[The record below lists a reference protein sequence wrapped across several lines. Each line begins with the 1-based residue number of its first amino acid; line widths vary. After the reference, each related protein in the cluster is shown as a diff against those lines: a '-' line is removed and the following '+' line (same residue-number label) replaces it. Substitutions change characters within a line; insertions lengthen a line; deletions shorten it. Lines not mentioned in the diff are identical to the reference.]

1 MPSPRGRRFV
11 RLWRSV
17 GILPGTESTRLS
29 RSIPGDRGPEM
40 VERQRQGVT
49 RRNGGTASHLQ
60 SSSLSRLLLGGRW
73 DGRRAGFTLLEVVVA
88 LAVTGVVIL
97 GARAVL
103 AQLGDDAARM
113 TATAAADDRE
123 ANAGQLVRD
132 LLGRA
137 EAPGQGGPRFVGDAR
152 AVRFDTRCDVPAG
165 WQERCQAEIGVV
177 EVNGVPTV
185 GLTLSTGE
193 AVVLRRGFGRAV
205 LRYLYDPGNGGTWV
219 GSWSSAFS
227 LPWAVGIEVDG
238 ETVILP
244 IGERG

>member
-1 MPSPRGRRFV
+1 
-11 RLWRSV
+11 
-17 GILPGTESTRLS
+17 
-29 RSIPGDRGPEM
+29 
-40 VERQRQGVT
+40 
-49 RRNGGTASHLQ
+49 
-60 SSSLSRLLLGGRW
+60 
-73 DGRRAGFTLLEVVVA
+73 VVVA

-103 AQLGDDAARM
+103 AQLGDEGARM
-113 TATAAADDRE
+113 AATAAADDRE

-137 EAPGQGGPRFVGDAR
+137 EAPGQGGQGFVGDPR
-152 AVRFDTRCDVPAG
+152 AVRFVTRCDVPAG

-219 GSWSSAFS
+219 SRWSSAFS

-238 ETVILP
+238 ELTILP